1 MSTHSIS
8 NVHFRWLLATVF
20 GFLFSTTSFSQDTI
34 KLFKEKKRVKK
45 DAVEEIQAMPDNTK
59 GRIKWIKYGTSAG
72 SCTGY
77 CSREATIDSVN
88 TVKANT
94 TLTVDPK
101 FPAKIDSAGTSEAHW
116 NMLVSSVQIN
126 SFFEIPKKV
135 GNPGA
140 NGSVFEWIEINYSGR
155 KHKVAFDKTGP
166 EEYEGI
172 KNLSKL
178 LKQVAGF

>member
-1 MSTHSIS
+1 MKARLSLAIICGIS
-8 NVHFRWLLATVF
+8 
-20 GFLFSTTSFSQDTI
+20 FSLTSFSQDTI
-34 KLFKEKKRVKK
+34 QLFKEKKKIKK

-72 SCTGY
+72 NCTGY
-77 CSREATIDSVN
+77 CSNEATIDSAK
-88 TVKANT
+88 TVKVKQYLPADVKN
-94 TLTVDPK
+94 
-101 FPAKIDSAGTSEAHW
+101 PAKVDSSETVGAQW
-116 NMLVSSVQIN
+116 DMLVASVQIN
-126 SFFEIPKKV
+126 SFFEIPKKI

-172 KNLSKL
+172 KNLQMF
-178 LKQVAGF
+178 LKKITGY

>member
-1 MSTHSIS
+1 M
-8 NVHFRWLLATVF
+8 R
-20 GFLFSTTSFSQDTI
+20 FLFLNLFISVSLLSFSQDTI
-34 KLFKEKKRVKK
+34 QLFKEKKKVKK

-77 CSREATIDSVN
+77 CSREAIVDSVN
-88 TVKANT
+88 TVKVNSSLPA
-94 TLTVDPK
+94 DIK
-101 FPAKIDSAGTSEAHW
+101 QPAKIDSAVTSEAHW
-116 NMLVSSVQIN
+116 NMLIASVQIN
-126 SFFEIPKKV
+126 SFFEMPKKI
-135 GNPGA
+135 GNPGV

-172 KNLSKL
+172 KNLEL
-178 LKQVAGF
+178 LLRRITGF